1 MKITNK
7 FGLPDPVFR
16 ALSHDGYMAGTKKA
30 DISVT
35 TLIGPPKINQLKKR
49 HDDEIVVDASDMIW
63 AMLGQSVHKV
73 VELAAE
79 EKDLTE
85 KRLYKEINGWT
96 LTGQTDLYEVEEG
109 VISDY
114 KVTSV
119 FSFLLGGKI
128 EWEAQLNLNAM

>member
-49 HDDEIVVDASDMIW
+49 YSELTSKKGTSKRASAPKTLATSGHLSQTEFGFCDPSSASFRILME
-63 AMLGQSVHKV
+63 
-73 VELAAE
+73 EL
-79 EKDLTE
+79 
-85 KRLYKEINGWT
+85 IN
-96 LTGQTDLYEVEEG
+96 
-109 VISDY
+109 
-114 KVTSV
+114 K
-119 FSFLLGGKI
+119 
-128 EWEAQLNLNAM
+128 